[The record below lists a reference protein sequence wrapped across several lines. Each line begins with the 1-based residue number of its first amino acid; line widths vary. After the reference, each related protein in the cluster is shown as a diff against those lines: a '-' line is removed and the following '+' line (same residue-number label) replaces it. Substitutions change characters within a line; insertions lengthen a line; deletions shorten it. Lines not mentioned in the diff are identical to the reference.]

1 MSAPSEHDPRRAVAL
16 RHDRDGGD
24 APRIVA
30 TGKGGIAEEILAR
43 ALASGVPVHRD
54 PDLVALLSASPLG
67 AEIPP
72 DVYEAVA
79 RILAWLWSL
88 RDPGGGDIQFSR
100 PSASN

>member
-1 MSAPSEHDPRRAVAL
+1 MSTSPGSDPRRAVAL
-16 RHDRDGGD
+16 RHERDGAD

-30 TGKGGIAEEILAR
+30 TGKGELARQILER
-43 ALASGVPVHRD
+43 ALASGIPIHRD

-79 RILAWLWSL
+79 RVLTWLWGL
-88 RDPGGGDIQFSR
+88 RDP
-100 PSASN
+100 PANEASLQRDELT